1 MNTHFT
7 LQPCYSFTPLAVCM
21 TVLTFVACSSGP
33 KERFESCRDRVSNGA
48 SLEQSSDCFTERS
61 QTFLR
66 SLERA
71 ETESE
76 GTLNYLADRDQLLD
90 VELDPDVNA
99 DISGRLAILQTLDE
113 RSVMMIQEDGDWR
126 IDALELAR
134 FWAPL
139 KEAWETE

>member
-1 MNTHFT
+1 MNTNVT
-7 LQPCYSFTPLAVCM
+7 AQPRYSFTTLVVCLAA
-21 TVLTFVACSSGP
+21 LTLGACSSGP
-33 KERFESCRDRVSNGA
+33 KERFESCRDRVTNGA

-61 QTFLR
+61 QSFLL

-71 ETESE
+71 EAESE

-99 DISGRLAILQTLDE
+99 DISGRLALLQTLDDQP
-113 RSVMMIQEDGDWR
+113 VMMIQEDGDWR

-134 FWAPL
+134 FWVPL

>member
-1 MNTHFT
+1 MNTNVT
-7 LQPCYSFTPLAVCM
+7 AQPRHSFTTLVVCLAV
-21 TVLTFVACSSGP
+21 LTLGACSSGP
-33 KERFESCRDRVSNGA
+33 KEQFESCRDRVTNGA
-48 SLEQSSDCFTERS
+48 SLEQSSDCFTKRS
-61 QTFLR
+61 QSFLL

-71 ETESE
+71 EAESE

-99 DISGRLAILQTLDE
+99 DISGRLAILQTLDDQP
-113 RSVMMIQEDGDWR
+113 VMMIQEDGDWR

-134 FWAPL
+134 FWVPL